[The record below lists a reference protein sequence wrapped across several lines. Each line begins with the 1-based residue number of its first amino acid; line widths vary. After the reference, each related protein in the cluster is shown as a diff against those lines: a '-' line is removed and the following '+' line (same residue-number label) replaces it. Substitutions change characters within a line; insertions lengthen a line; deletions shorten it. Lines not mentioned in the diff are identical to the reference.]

1 MLGIGAMENNYMN
14 VRGDLENAAW
24 KARPQPGNI
33 VLRRV
38 RGRVLVRNDSV
49 GVWQITRE
57 SLRYA
62 HALYLRDKRDYSL
75 LSERLRPEKVLDL
88 NNIDP
93 QVLTT
98 YAGLLLR
105 DLLDHFNGDVIQ
117 AAGAYNGTITHP
129 NLHYAAGVQLVADY
143 ARKVMQRA
151 ADLNRRHA
159 EYGCPP
165 HGRARVGSGDLS
177 PESGHAV

>member
-24 KARPQPGNI
+24 KARPQPGDI

-49 GVWQITRE
+49 GLWQITRE

-98 YAGLLLR
+98 YAGLLLQ
-105 DLLDHFNGDVIQ
+105 DLWIIS
-117 AAGAYNGTITHP
+117 TE
-129 NLHYAAGVQLVADY
+129 
-143 ARKVMQRA
+143 M
-151 ADLNRRHA
+151 
-159 EYGCPP
+159 
-165 HGRARVGSGDLS
+165 
-177 PESGHAV
+177 